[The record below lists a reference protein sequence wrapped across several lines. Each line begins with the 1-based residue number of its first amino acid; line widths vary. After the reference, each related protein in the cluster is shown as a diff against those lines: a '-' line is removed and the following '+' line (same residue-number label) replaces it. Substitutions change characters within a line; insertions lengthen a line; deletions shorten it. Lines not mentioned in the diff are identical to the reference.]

1 MAKRNIQFPK
11 KKKFTCG
18 FKIFHF
24 MTFDHYNKEIAV
36 NDPVKLSRHYITKV
50 QLLKMLQCNFNLREK
65 QNKRKYSCTYVCLNE
80 LYLVILTL
88 NDKVISIS
96 DWSNYTCIDPRCWLL
111 EISEDHSGA
120 LWCYLLSMEGI
131 ESICRWG
138 NNPM

>member
-1 MAKRNIQFPK
+1 
-11 KKKFTCG
+11 
-18 FKIFHF
+18 

-65 QNKRKYSCTYVCLNE
+65 QNKRKYGCTYVCLNE

-96 DWSNYTCIDPRCWLL
+96 DWSNYTCIDPRC
-111 EISEDHSGA
+111 
-120 LWCYLLSMEGI
+120 
-131 ESICRWG
+131 
-138 NNPM
+138 